1 MAESSRDRVRRHFAS
16 VQLTLLSI
24 VVALILENLLS
35 VYWERPQPFESDA
48 LQWLFWLQ
56 AGLVLATALS
66 MWSGFALSFNYLH
79 LRQPTT
85 LDIIAPFGLLI
96 TMNLA
101 IGAMHPALP
110 AGFLLASGSGS
121 LLAGFILFL
130 DTRNSRR
137 RGKSGPVSALAIQI
151 SIALLSI
158 AGAGAIA
165 FEWLGIPGACAV
177 LAVALFTQVTSIV
190 GIARSWRL
198 AT

>member
-1 MAESSRDRVRRHFAS
+1 MADLNRDSVRRHFAS

-35 VYWERPQPFESDA
+35 AYWERPQPFPSDA

-56 AGLVLATALS
+56 AGVVLATALS

-79 LRQPTT
+79 LRQPTA
-85 LDIIAPFGLLI
+85 LDIVAPFGLLI

-101 IGAMHPALP
+101 IGAMHPPLP
-110 AGFLLASGSGS
+110 AGFLLAAGAGSFI
-121 LLAGFILFL
+121 AGIILYL

-137 RGKSGPVSALAIQI
+137 RGKAGPVTALSIQM
-151 SIALLSI
+151 SIALLNLAGSGVLALGWLEVQGASVIVAVGLIAQTASIIGI
-158 AGAGAIA
+158 AGA
-165 FEWLGIPGACAV
+165 
-177 LAVALFTQVTSIV
+177 
-190 GIARSWRL
+190 WRR

>member
-1 MAESSRDRVRRHFAS
+1 MANIDRDTVRRHFAS

-35 VYWERPQPFESDA
+35 AYWERPQPFSSDA

-56 AGLVLATALS
+56 AGLILATALS

-79 LRQPTT
+79 LRQPTA

-96 TMNLA
+96 TLNLA
-101 IGAMHPALP
+101 IGAMQPPLP
-110 AGFLLASGSGS
+110 AWFLLAAGAAS
-121 LLAGFILFL
+121 LLAGIILFL

-137 RGKSGPVSALAIQI
+137 RGSAGPLGALIVQMG
-151 SIALLSI
+151 IAALNLI
-158 AGAGAIA
+158 GAGLVALG
-165 FEWLGIPGACAV
+165 WLEVQGACV
-177 LAVALFTQVTSIV
+177 VVATALIV
-190 GIARSWRL
+190 QTTGIFGIARYWRA

>member
-1 MAESSRDRVRRHFAS
+1 MADINRETVRRHFAS

-35 VYWERPQPFESDA
+35 AYWERPQPFASDA

-56 AGLVLATALS
+56 VGLILATALS

-79 LRQPTT
+79 LRQPTA

-96 TMNLA
+96 TLNLA
-101 IGAMHPALP
+101 IGAMQPPLP
-110 AGFLLASGSGS
+110 AGFLLAAGAGS
-121 LLAGFILFL
+121 LLAGIILFL

-137 RGKSGPVSALAIQI
+137 RSRAGPVGALVVQT
-151 SIALLSI
+151 SIAALNLI
-158 AGAGAIA
+158 GAGAVA
-165 FEWLGIPGACAV
+165 LGWLEILGACLV
-177 LAVALFTQVTSIV
+177 VAVALIAQTAGIL
-190 GIARSWRL
+190 GIARYWRA

>member
-1 MAESSRDRVRRHFAS
+1 VTESVRDSVRRHFAS

-35 VYWERPQPFESDA
+35 AFWERPQPFPSDA

-79 LRQPTT
+79 LRQPTM
-85 LDIIAPFGLLI
+85 LDIVAPFGLLI

-101 IGAMHPALP
+101 IGAMHPPLP
-110 AGFLLASGSGS
+110 AGFLLALGSGS
-121 LLAGFILFL
+121 LMAGIILFL
-130 DTRNSRR
+130 DTRMSRR
-137 RGKSGPVSALAIQI
+137 RGSTGPVSALAIQI
-151 SIALLSI
+151 SIAFLSI

-165 FEWLGIPGACAV
+165 LEWLGIPGACVV
-177 LAVALFTQVTSIV
+177 LAVALVTQAASIV
-190 GIARSWRL
+190 GIARSWRQ